1 MSDAGRAEGTVR
13 IPGAEQPLFCLACL
27 RGLHSVASAAAE
39 YSWRQMPRGGF
50 CSGVSDDEHLNGARK
65 AASLMQAPSADCGI
79 RNSDGQPP
87 VKPVSPH
94 LPQMQQTSPDWK
106 MRDPLR
112 TTDSHKQFEANFDQA
127 LTQASSGHYGSQ
139 LPSEHKT
146 KSHIKQIPRG
156 EENQK
161 NISYDDILLPRKL
174 FNITGTI
181 EHET

>member
-13 IPGAEQPLFCLACL
+13 IPGAEQPLFCPACL

-50 CSGVSDDEHLNGARK
+50 CSGVSDDEHLNGA
-65 AASLMQAPSADCGI
+65 L
-79 RNSDGQPP
+79 
-87 VKPVSPH
+87 KPVSPH

-146 KSHIKQIPRG
+146 KSHLKQIPRG